1 MTTSHW
7 HAHET
12 PSSRK
17 LALLAAGLR
26 GLQYTGRI
34 LYKRAFGGQFAVRY
48 HADGIMHDPRGRCT
62 RSIDAGVLMRLVRR
76 ERQVGDG
83 RCRSGYK
90 NRNGNTRPSDRGHGG
105 STTHVGAIRA
115 VQALSRY
122 RRGRAGGT
130 REALKSRVEHQW
142 RRQPKAVTNVRP
154 EGPPLRQDS
163 AAPRTLARSE
173 RCRRVRVA
181 HAGAMATLV
190 RRKGS
195 AAAPRRLLGGG
206 GSRP

>member
-1 MTTSHW
+1 M
-7 HAHET
+7 
-12 PSSRK
+12 
-17 LALLAAGLR
+17 ALLAAGLR

-34 LYKRAFGGQFAVRY
+34 LYKRAFGGRFAVRC

-62 RSIDAGVLMRLVRR
+62 RSIDASVLMRLVRR

-130 REALKSRVEHQW
+130 REAPKGRVEHQW
-142 RRQPKAVTNVRP
+142 RRQPRPLQTFDRKARP
-154 EGPPLRQDS
+154 SDRIWQPH
-163 AAPRTLARSE
+163 ARWRDRSGAGASVWLT
-173 RCRRVRVA
+173 RVRWQ
-181 HAGAMATLV
+181 
-190 RRKGS
+190 RS
-195 AAAPRRLLGGG
+195 
-206 GSRP
+206 